1 MKNNIILTGMPA
13 CGKTLVGIELAKL
26 LPDYTL
32 FDTDSIIQ
40 KTTGLEICEIFSKFS
55 EDYFRKLEYDTI
67 KMICTGNKKI
77 VSTGG
82 GAFENPDNRITLL
95 KFGTVIYLKSD
106 IDVLYYRLSDSTVR
120 PLLQTENPREKLK
133 ELLKKREENYLKAH
147 IVIDV
152 NDLEPI
158 ELAVKILENINEKK
172 SKN

>member
-1 MKNNIILTGMPA
+1 MRNNIILTGMPA
-13 CGKTLVGIELAKL
+13 CGKTQIGIELAKL

-67 KMICTGNKKI
+67 KMICTGSKKI
-77 VSTGG
+77 VSTVG
-82 GAFENPDNRITLL
+82 GAFENTDNIITLL
-95 KFGTVIYLKSD
+95 IFGTVIYLKSD

>member
-13 CGKTLVGIELAKL
+13 CGKTQVGIELAEL

-67 KMICTGNKKI
+67 KMICTGSKKI

-82 GAFENPDNRITLL
+82 GVFENPDNRITLL

-158 ELAVKILENINEKK
+158 ELAIKILENINEKK

>member
-1 MKNNIILTGMPA
+1 M
-13 CGKTLVGIELAKL
+13 
-26 LPDYTL
+26 
-32 FDTDSIIQ
+32 
-40 KTTGLEICEIFSKFS
+40 
-55 EDYFRKLEYDTI
+55 
-67 KMICTGNKKI
+67 
-77 VSTGG
+77 
-82 GAFENPDNRITLL
+82 
-95 KFGTVIYLKSD
+95 KSD